1 MIMKRGKV
9 LLLLLAAGL
18 LVLTACSPKD
28 IQPFEGRLSFQVKES
43 YRQMA
48 EGVEPSI
55 CLSMETEK
63 IYECCNYSIVADF
76 LRTNALLMLDIK
88 GIERPAIC
96 LTALGPAVGGRFLEL
111 GEGVYSLEFRC
122 GSARRSVYELAVN
135 GEAITIAESSGA
147 GGTFTVPQSTLWWR
161 YPRNSFAVI
170 CGTTVETAWVF
181 EDFLGR
187 LQAGVDLVLHEFPPD
202 GEIGYP
208 RAPQGYYVNH
218 PSRFFLYGEAV
229 DFEEAGEILREY
241 VRDVIGGMTGVNIWL
256 LNWKNE
262 SFRSSMM
269 GSGPE

>member
-170 CGTTVETAWVF
+170 CGTTVETAWIF